1 MSHAPIHPHAP
12 TADQPKGPPPGVGG
26 GHTGGPSAGGPPAGT
41 GGPPRVEIPD
51 VSEKGGLKNGQ
62 PQKSDQRLFMQ
73 LLAFT
78 GCTNSRALGD
88 ALGAAKIEGV
98 VYESVADPRGVAILT
113 FSRDPNF
120 FIDTLRPVLLAEP
133 FASLTPQPQFTMF
146 GRTYALGYEP
156 NLEDTLF
163 DRPRRTVLNP
173 KWPWG
178 VFYPLRR
185 AGAFERLGKD
195 EQMAILREHGTIG
208 MAYGAGDLAH
218 DIRLACHGMD
228 VNDNDFFVGLLGK
241 ELAPLSHV
249 VQTMRKT
256 QQTSLY
262 LTNLGPF
269 WVGRAVW
276 QSAV

>member
-1 MSHAPIHPHAP
+1 MTQITHPHAH
-12 TADQPKGPPPGVGG
+12 ADDHSKAPAPV
-26 GHTGGPSAGGPPAGT
+26 TGGPPAG
-41 GGPPRVEIPD
+41 GPPRTEIPD

-78 GCTNSRALGD
+78 GCTNGRALGD
-88 ALGAAKIEGV
+88 ALSAAKIEGV
-98 VYESVADPRGVAILT
+98 VYESVADPRGVAVFT

-163 DRPRRTVLNP
+163 DRPRRTALNP
-173 KWPWG
+173 KWPWA

-185 AGAFERLGKD
+185 AGAFERLTKD
-195 EQMAILREHGTIG
+195 EQMAILREHGVIG

-228 VNDNDFFVGLLGK
+228 VNDNDFVVGLLGK

>member
-1 MSHAPIHPHAP
+1 MSQAPSHPHAAEP
-12 TADQPKGPPPGVGG
+12 SVAAADKPKGPP
-26 GHTGGPSAGGPPAGT
+26 AGAAGRPP
-41 GGPPRVEIPD
+41 VQIPD
-51 VSEKGGLKNGQ
+51 LSEKGGMKAGQ

-78 GCTNSRALGD
+78 GCDDAK
-88 ALGAAKIEGV
+88 ALGAALAAAGIEGV
-98 VYESVADPRGVAILT
+98 VYEDVADPRGAAVLT
-113 FSRDPNF
+113 FNRDPGF
-120 FIDTLRPVLLAEP
+120 FIDTLRPVLAREP
-133 FASLTPQPQFTMF
+133 FASLTPLPQFTLF

-163 DRPRRTVLNP
+163 DRPRRTALNP
-173 KWPWG
+173 AWRWA
-178 VFYPLRR
+178 VWYPLRR
-185 AGAFERLGKD
+185 SGQFERLTRD
-195 EQMAILREHGTIG
+195 EQMAILREHGEIG
-208 MAYGAGDLAH
+208 MAYGAGDFAH

-228 VNDNDFFVGLLGK
+228 RNDNDFVVGLVGK
-241 ELAPLSHV
+241 ELFPLSHV
-249 VQTMRKT
+249 VMSMRKT